1 MNLDFFNNKYI
12 LSKGNNLYL
21 NLNINMD
28 KNLNIPRLKIMIE
41 NNKYSLS
48 DLLKIKINLIESLD
62 LEGIEKYK
70 NKIINLLY
78 LIDIEVYI
86 LLKPLVDF
94 WSIEYYNYLDKKND
108 DNSMIFTKIIKE
120 NYINLLLCYI
130 FDMNTF
136 RTYYDKTN
144 KKPYFFLIKMYPPK
158 CKEYNLFRNIQYYLR
173 VLLFINNCLNN
184 YMIQNNKFIDEDK
197 FISKLQQLKINKI
210 IGVFIDLPINTNHYT
225 NHYKAGIDSIKKYI
239 ILPSA
244 EVTNFIE
251 PEEIK
256 NRMIEIKKINVLTN
270 TLSQSTSN
278 TSSQSASNKSAES
291 TSAQSES
298 NISSTNIKKKNVSL
312 IKNKETNSTIQ
323 GLKKF
328 SIGLEERVS
337 KLEKLLEIEKDE
349 NYKMLY
355 FIKNQAKFFNTHLN
369 NYPNYQSYIIKLNKE
384 LGNYHTTEIGMKSTL
399 NQLKGIID
407 HLNNNVEKYMQSYIK
422 QNKKLKNS
430 SNKFTLEQSENPYGF
445 HTSFRY

>member
-1 MNLDFFNNKYI
+1 MNVNFFNNKYI

-21 NLNINMD
+21 NLNIDMD
-28 KNLNIPRLKIMIE
+28 KNLNILRLKKTIE
-41 NNKYSLS
+41 NKYSLN

-94 WSIEYYNYLDKKND
+94 WSIEYYDYLNKKND

-120 NYINLLLCYI
+120 NYMNLLLCYI
-130 FDMNTF
+130 FDKNTF
-136 RTYYDKTN
+136 KTYYDKTN
-144 KKPYFFLIKMYPPK
+144 QVPYSFLIKMYPRG
-158 CKEYNLFRNIQYYLR
+158 KEYDLYRNIQYYLR
-173 VLLFINNCLNN
+173 VLLFINNCLND
-184 YMIQNNKFIDEDK
+184 YMIQNNKFIGTKE

-210 IGVFIDLPINTNHYT
+210 IGVFIDSPINTI
-225 NHYKAGIDSIKKYI
+225 HYKAGIDSIKKYI

-256 NRMIEIKKINVLTN
+256 NRMIKINKINVLTN
-270 TLSQSTSN
+270 TSAPYASN
-278 TSSQSASNKSAES
+278 ISSQSASNTSAES
-291 TSAQSES
+291 TSAQPAS

-312 IKNKETNSTIQ
+312 IKNKETNNTIQ
-323 GLKKF
+323 GLKNF
-328 SIGLEERVS
+328 SIDLEERVS
-337 KLEKLLEIEKDE
+337 KLEQSLEREKNE

-355 FIKNQAKFFNTHLN
+355 FIRNQAKFFNTHLN
-369 NYPNYQSYIIKLNKE
+369 NYANYQSYIIKLNKR
-384 LGNYHTTEIGMKSTL
+384 LGNTLSTETAINRTIKTVEEITSDLNDDVEEYMKTYA
-399 NQLKGIID
+399 KR
-407 HLNNNVEKYMQSYIK
+407 
-422 QNKKLKNS
+422 NKKNKNS
-430 SNKFTLEQSENPYGF
+430 LNRFTLEQSEDLGGF
-445 HTSFRY
+445 HGSIRY